1 MSVLVLLTCLFSS
14 GCCCRENER
23 LSKLSVAW
31 GKQKSVVGGFHG
43 EVAELGL
50 FMCVNQVGTLFFR
63 LVWPTGREPV
73 GNGTSSMMVGIGQD
87 AAESYW
93 LPTESAKFK
102 SQASN

>member
-23 LSKLSVAW
+23 LSKLGVAW

-50 FMCVNQVGTLFFR
+50 FMCVKQVGTPLSDWF
-63 LVWPTGREPV
+63 GRREERQSGMELRP
-73 GNGTSSMMVGIGQD
+73 G
-87 AAESYW
+87 W
-93 LPTESAKFK
+93 
-102 SQASN
+102 